1 MYIYIISYFSKKI
14 KVVGCFD
21 PKTVMAPP
29 VPFKID
35 FYTIK
40 NEEIVDLYIPIEWKI
55 SYTGI
60 IHGKKEEKIKIY
72 NNS

>member
-1 MYIYIISYFSKKI
+1 MNIYIKQLIFIIIIIFCYSIKN

-21 PKTVMAPP
+21 PKTVMAAP
-29 VPFKID
+29 VSLKVD

-60 IHGKKEEKIKIY
+60 IHGNYI
-72 NNS
+72 